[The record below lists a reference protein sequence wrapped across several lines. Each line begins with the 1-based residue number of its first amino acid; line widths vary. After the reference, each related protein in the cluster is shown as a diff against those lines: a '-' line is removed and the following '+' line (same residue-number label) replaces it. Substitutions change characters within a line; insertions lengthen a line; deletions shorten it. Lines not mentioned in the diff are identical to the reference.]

1 MPEWTPHS
9 WTQLKAAKQP
19 TFPDANALEDV
30 LKQLSGMPPLIYA
43 GEARNLMEELAKA
56 SRGEAFVLQAGDCA
70 ETFDEFSADRVK
82 NGLKVILQ
90 MAVVLT
96 FSSGVP
102 TVKIGR
108 VAGQF
113 AKPRS
118 DDKETVAGEEMWTYR
133 GDMINSAFPD
143 AEARIPNPANIL
155 RAYEQSVATLNL
167 LRGFTHGGFADL
179 AAAHEWNREFVA
191 TSNEGQRYE
200 VIASRIDSALRFMQA
215 CKVDSRAMHEIDL
228 YTSHEALFLPYE
240 EALTRQDST
249 YNDEW
254 YDCSA
259 TMLWVGTRTKQL
271 DGAHVEFLSGVGNP
285 IGVKIDR
292 ETDPEFLVQLCAK
305 LDPQLRPG
313 KLTLISRM
321 GKDHVGEHLPKL
333 IHAVQEAGHPVV
345 WMCDPMH
352 GNTFTSRAGFKT
364 RRFEDIF
371 EEIVAYFAVHKSLGT
386 WPGGVHLELT
396 GDNVTECLGGS
407 DGLLDEE
414 LSVQYNTACDPRL
427 NARQSLD
434 LAFQLAEL
442 LGDDE
447 AV

>member
-9 WTQLKAAKQP
+9 WRRLTAEKQP
-19 TFPDANALEDV
+19 TWPDLGALEETI
-30 LKQLSGMPPLIYA
+30 KQLAGLPPLIYA
-43 GEARNLMEELAKA
+43 GEARNLMAELARA

-82 NGLKVILQ
+82 NGLKIILQ

-96 FSSGVP
+96 YSSGVP

-118 DDKETVAGEEMWTYR
+118 EDKEIVAGEEMWTYR
-133 GDMINSAFPD
+133 GDMINRPYPD
-143 AEARIPNPANIL
+143 ADARTPDPANIL
-155 RAYEQSVATLNL
+155 RAYEQSASTLNL
-167 LRGFTHGGFADL
+167 IRGFTHGGFADL
-179 AAAHEWNREFVA
+179 ASAHEWNREFLA
-191 TSNEGQRYE
+191 TTSEGKRYGA
-200 VIASRIDSALRFMQA
+200 IASGIDSALRFMRA
-215 CKVDSRAMHEIDL
+215 CQIDARPMHEVDL
-228 YTSHEALFLPYE
+228 YSSHEALFLPYE

-249 YNDEW
+249 HNDEW

-259 TMLWVGTRTKQL
+259 AMMWIGTRTKKL

-285 IGVKIDR
+285 IGCKVG
-292 ETDPEFLVQLCAK
+292 TDIEPDELLALCEK
-305 LDPQLRPG
+305 LDPQRQPG
-313 KLTLISRM
+313 RLSLISRM
-321 GKDHVGEHLPKL
+321 GKDRVGDHLPKL
-333 IHAVQEAGHPVV
+333 INAVRDAGHPVV

-352 GNTFTSRAGFKT
+352 GNTFTSTAGFKT

-371 EEIVAYFAVHKSLGT
+371 EEISAYFAVHKSLGT

-442 LGDDE
+442 LGDSQGS
-447 AV
+447 